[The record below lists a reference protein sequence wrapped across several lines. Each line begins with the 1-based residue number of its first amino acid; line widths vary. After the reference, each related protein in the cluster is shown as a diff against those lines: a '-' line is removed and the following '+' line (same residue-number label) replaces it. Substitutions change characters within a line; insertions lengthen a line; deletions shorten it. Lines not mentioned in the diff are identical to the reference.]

1 MKKLVLLSFLL
12 FSFLAVTFAQTENQ
26 GYGARGPITKQ
37 HDSPSYIPS
46 ENQRDIIF
54 SDNFE
59 GDNTT
64 AGLTGRNY
72 VWYNIDGGGAS
83 STFNGSGATAFT
95 AYEGLNYVG
104 QNYQGANGLL
114 IDQWLI
120 TPQFTVSAGDT
131 LSFYWNSPTGQ
142 WDDSVY
148 ILISDGGSN
157 IADFTLNLGRFR
169 VPQGGWTRFVYNF
182 AGAGTKRVA
191 FRYYHTDADANSNF
205 WGIDLLEIISGVVT
219 GPGAATNPSPAS
231 AATGVALNPTLT
243 WTNPAGATNVEVFFG
258 TTAGNLS
265 SVYNGATVTT
275 YNAAAPAYNT
285 TYYWRVNPSDAG
297 GTTVGNVWSFTTIQD
312 PDDPTIFNQGFETAT
327 FPPAGWELESTVGTT
342 QYWTRQ
348 TTASGYGTGTASAR
362 YAFYSSSVGNTQSL
376 ISQTFDALP
385 AGTLTFD
392 HAYATYTDGSND
404 QLQIE
409 TSNDGGTSWASLVL
423 LNGGNSGEL
432 VTAPG
437 QSGAFTPTPA
447 QWATK
452 SFALPSGTT
461 RIKLKAISAFG
472 NNLWVDNIAVINIIP
487 VELTSFNAKVDGNNV
502 NLTWST
508 ATETNNKGFSV
519 ERKSGE
525 KFETIAFVDGHGTT
539 VESKNYSF
547 TDNGLNSGSYTYR
560 LKQVDF
566 DGTFAY
572 SKAVEVDMNIPDQYS
587 LNQNYPNPFN
597 PATSIDFGLA
607 VDSKVSL
614 KVFNILG
621 QEVAV
626 LANGLI
632 SAGTHK
638 VSFNGSNLFSGVYF
652 VRMEAKGVDGSSFTS
667 YKKMIL
673 NK

>member
-12 FSFLAVTFAQTENQ
+12 VSFLAVTFAQTENQ

-37 HDSPSYIPS
+37 HDSPSYVPS

-297 GTTVGNVWSFTTIQD
+297 GTTVGNVWSFTTLQD
-312 PDDPTIFNQGFETAT
+312 PNDSIIFNQGFEGAT
-327 FPPAGWELESTVGTT
+327 FPPTGWALESTVGTT

-362 YAFYSSSVGNTQSL
+362 YAFYSSSSGNIQSL

-385 AGTLTFD
+385 SGTLTFD
-392 HAYATYTDGSND
+392 HAYAPYTDGAND

-461 RIKLKAISAFG
+461 RIKLKAISAYG

-487 VELTSFNAKVDGNNV
+487 VELTSFNANIDGNKV

-525 KFETIAFVDGHGTT
+525 SFETVAFVNGYGTT
-539 VESKNYSF
+539 TASKNYSF
-547 TDNGLNSGSYTYR
+547 TDEGLNSGTFTYR

-572 SKAVEVDMNIPDQYS
+572 SKEVEVEINVPAQYS

-667 YKKMIL
+667 FKKMIL